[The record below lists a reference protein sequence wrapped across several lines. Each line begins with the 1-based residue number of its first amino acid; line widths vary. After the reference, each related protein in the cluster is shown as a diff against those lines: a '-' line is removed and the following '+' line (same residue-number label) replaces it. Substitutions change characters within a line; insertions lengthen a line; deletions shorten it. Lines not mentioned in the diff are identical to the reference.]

1 MATNET
7 DQPTQVEEFQQGIR
21 GFSNLFAKLQKVVLA
36 NEDLLHD
43 HLVHRPLADAH
54 LAQRLRHE
62 LRVLAPQRP
71 VREDDAWNVRSLSY
85 KTLINLNLVFCLT
98 IVGIGT
104 LSGVRQKDLSVI
116 IN

>member
-1 MATNET
+1 MRLIN
-7 DQPTQVEEFQQGIR
+7 QHKWKSFNKEFGV
-21 GFSNLFAKLQKVVLA
+21 FSNLFAKLQKVVLA

-62 LRVLAPQRP
+62 LPVLAPQRP
-71 VREDDAWNVRSLSY
+71 VREDDAWNIRSLSY
-85 KTLINLNLVFCLT
+85 KTLINLKLVFCLT
-98 IVGIGT
+98 IVGIAT
-104 LSGVRQKDLSVI
+104 LSGVRQKDLNVI